1 MPPAAN
7 ASSSRITETVGPARV
22 QPRRNSPAVP
32 APARAKVLRT
42 RVGDPPVGDPTE
54 NYRGSRVAQVS
65 QPANFRHR
73 THRKVAL
80 THQIKWQ
87 PGDLEV
93 QHVVCAEQ
101 APAGSHIDRC
111 IRSSRN
117 PAPLCS
123 TRETTVRPSGIHANQ
138 GTSQAMLT
146 TPRTMKK
153 ERHPNRAKS
162 VPPKNVPKAGP
173 HPTPAAMGAFA
184 NPRPTSGT
192 CRTSILA

>member
-101 APAGSHIDRC
+101 APAGS
-111 IRSSRN
+111 
-117 PAPLCS
+117 
-123 TRETTVRPSGIHANQ
+123 
-138 GTSQAMLT
+138 
-146 TPRTMKK
+146 
-153 ERHPNRAKS
+153 
-162 VPPKNVPKAGP
+162 
-173 HPTPAAMGAFA
+173 
-184 NPRPTSGT
+184 PTSIVASGVREILLFSLAGAVGK
-192 CRTSILA
+192 CERRTFLSVRVSSSVRISWFP

>member
-1 MPPAAN
+1 MTPARFPRKFCKPVHRPAILGPARVCVIAQILDPHMPPAAN

-101 APAGSHIDRC
+101 APAGSPH
-111 IRSSRN
+111 RSFHQEFEKSCAALFYAGN
-117 PAPLCS
+117 D
-123 TRETTVRPSGIHANQ
+123 
-138 GTSQAMLT
+138 GTS
-146 TPRTMKK
+146 
-153 ERHPNRAKS
+153 
-162 VPPKNVPKAGP
+162 
-173 HPTPAAMGAFA
+173 
-184 NPRPTSGT
+184 
-192 CRTSILA
+192 